1 MKDKEL
7 RHMIYTAII
16 GVLLALIGL
25 VLGYFF
31 IEPLWSIP
39 IIFAAGI
46 YVAVGFVTY
55 DDKKNKR

>member
-7 RHMIYTAII
+7 RHIAYTAVI
-16 GVLLALIGL
+16 GVLIALIGL

-31 IEPLWSIP
+31 IEPFWSIP

-46 YVAVGFVTY
+46 YVAVSLVTY